1 MRVFKYEDGAAKEL
15 LARCRYF
22 EVYRMLLNTERR
34 QEVIYTSDSLSF
46 KVLLCIDGCG
56 ILSYCNETLK
66 FYSDDCFF
74 IPVDSYPVTL
84 HGEAQFLYVWG

>member
-1 MRVFKYEDGAAKEL
+1 
-15 LARCRYF
+15 
-22 EVYRMLLNTERR
+22 MLLNTERR

-66 FYSDDCFF
+66 FYRDDCFF

-84 HGEAQFLYVWG
+84 HEEASFCMCGDNAFTTVSKNSMM